1 MQNRGRCGKLK
12 QIISRAR
19 QRRVRKKTDGDQTQI
34 PPQSAAEG
42 RKNTMK
48 CNHCGA
54 EIAPEEKVCPACGQ
68 EVEETAA
75 ACTPETDTEEVQG
88 LDENEARAEDETDA
102 AAEDAEP
109 APEDAEDACAA
120 SSGEAEPTD
129 PTPAQKKSKRG
140 LVIGCVAGALAL
152 VAVFA
157 AVKISKDAKTP
168 KADEMPAASQS
179 ESAQNEGTQGSVMH
193 TNEAGYT
200 SYTATAEQLD
210 DAELALVIATCG
222 GKEMTNRDLNLYYW
236 QQYYT
241 FANNYGSYLSYLMD
255 STKGLDE
262 QAYSEEQTWQ
272 QAFLSGAADMFHSI
286 AALNLEA
293 DEAGFELPEEDENEI
308 AAIPESLDATAA
320 YYGFDSG
327 LAYLQAS
334 FGPAVSVE
342 DYLAFVRDNMRASR
356 YMQKLIDEIALTDQE
371 ISDYYDENAETYE
384 ANRVLKVDKP
394 LVNVRHILV
403 MPQEQDENGEY
414 TDAAWIEAEQK
425 AQKILNEWQS
435 GEATEDSFA
444 ALAGE
449 YSEDPGSASN
459 GGLYTDVYPGQ
470 MIDEFDAWCFDDARQ
485 AGDTAIV
492 KTDYGYHIMYYV
504 SQGEEIYWLE
514 TARGDMLSER
524 SVELEDALREKYPME
539 TNFDDAAIFDVQAE
553 SRAAAAEQA
562 AAEEAA
568 AQDQTG
574 ADESEQSA
582 DAAGGASDSEAE

>member
-1 MQNRGRCGKLK
+1 
-12 QIISRAR
+12 
-19 QRRVRKKTDGDQTQI
+19 
-34 PPQSAAEG
+34 
-42 RKNTMK
+42 MK

-68 EVEETAA
+68 EVEENAA
-75 ACTPETDTEEVQG
+75 ACAPEADTEEVQG
-88 LDENEARAEDETDA
+88 LDENEARAENEMDA

-120 SSGEAEPTD
+120 SSGEAESAD
-129 PTPAQKKSKRG
+129 PAPAQKKSKRG

-168 KADEMPAASQS
+168 KADETPAASQS
-179 ESAQNEGTQGSVMH
+179 ESAQGESAQGSVMH

-414 TDAAWIEAEQK
+414 TDAAWVEAEQK
-425 AQKILNEWQS
+425 AQEILNEWQS

-582 DAAGGASDSEAE
+582 DAAGGTSDSEAE